1 MAANHIALPCLFLAL
16 LVIGVK
22 SREDFDESSSDICN
36 QERKP
41 GRCMAIFPRW
51 YYNSAWKNCTKFIYG
66 GCQGNKNNFKTKD
79 ECERTCL
86 RKGGNKLKT
95 SAEEPVDEEYDEE
108 PCREALEGSIPLK
121 INCFKARLFYR
132 GLCRPS
138 QGTPVQQSPF
148 DVKHI
153 LACKRAGYSLP
164 LKCSLHIHHS
174 KWTCVD
180 KSGKKIKLDFAST
193 CGFNLCHK
201 HH

>member
-1 MAANHIALPCLFLAL
+1 MFSAIGNLFSILFFL
-16 LVIGVK
+16 L
-22 SREDFDESSSDICN
+22 
-36 QERKP
+36 
-41 GRCMAIFPRW
+41 
-51 YYNSAWKNCTKFIYG
+51 
-66 GCQGNKNNFKTKD
+66 
-79 ECERTCL
+79 
-86 RKGGNKLKT
+86 GGNKLKT

-121 INCFKARLFYR
+121 INCFKAKLFYR

-153 LACKRAGYSLP
+153 LACKKAGYSLP

-180 KSGKKIKLDFAST
+180 KSGKKIKLDFASI